1 MKKETKGLSRIVFME
16 WLIPVLDY
24 YFSVQKNEAI
34 FEMLIPLMIAI
45 VSSSVYGAVGKIT
58 VALDA
63 LADLLPSAISILIG
77 FTVMFITLL
86 LTSETP
92 AINDLKAETTENM
105 VHGKYITLYQKLHIQ
120 LTESLFSEIILLLIT
135 FAYLFY
141 KGIGSSVL
149 FEAVIMKQLRLR
161 ERLQDYYGIVV
172 AWSAGSMNCADTV
185 YAGPELEGEA
195 IDPLYER
202 WITGLGLTDINI
214 FPHFQSL
221 KDDYL
226 DGLRLI
232 EDITYADSIG
242 HEIIALN
249 DGSYI
254 MLEDGKTT
262 LYGEAYKIL
271 DGKQWQI
278 CKDGESR
285 SL

>member
-1 MKKETKGLSRIVFME
+1 MSGLSISNIEKCDDRNPNAVDSLEHVDVLILAGGHVPTQNKFM
-16 WLIPVLDY
+16 
-24 YFSVQKNEAI
+24 N
-34 FEMLIPLMIAI
+34 
-45 VSSSVYGAVGKIT
+45 
-58 VALDA
+58 
-63 LADLLPSAISILIG
+63 
-77 FTVMFITLL
+77 
-86 LTSETP
+86 
-92 AINDLKAETTENM
+92 
-105 VHGKYITLYQKLHIQ
+105 
-120 LTESLFSEIILLLIT
+120 
-135 FAYLFY
+135 
-141 KGIGSSVL
+141 
-149 FEAVIMKQLRLR
+149 QLRLR
-161 ERLQDYYGIVV
+161 ERLKDYHGIVV

-202 WITGLGLTDINI
+202 WISGLGLTDINI

-232 EDITYADSIG
+232 EDITYADSVG

-262 LYGEAYKIL
+262 LYGEAYMIKDRQQGKI
-271 DGKQWQI
+271 
-278 CKDGESR
+278 CSDGESI